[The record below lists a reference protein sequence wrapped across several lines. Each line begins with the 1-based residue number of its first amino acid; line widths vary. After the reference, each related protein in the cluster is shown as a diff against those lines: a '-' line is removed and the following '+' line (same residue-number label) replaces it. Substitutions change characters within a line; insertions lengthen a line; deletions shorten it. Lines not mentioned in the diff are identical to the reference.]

1 MGKLYGRILGVAL
14 MSCGIAVGVVGCA
27 AEKPQST
34 VSRGV
39 DSGVT
44 SSNGGGMAPSNY
56 GNVSTRTTAP

>member
-1 MGKLYGRILGVAL
+1 MGKLYGRILSVAL
-14 MSCGIAVGVVGCA
+14 MSCGIAIGVVGCA
-27 AEKPQST
+27 AERPQST

-56 GNVSTRTTAP
+56 GTVSTRTTAP